1 MELQH
6 RRYATDTTNSTSW
19 RSNKPGYKHTISLL
33 SPPDTWQRHTLDD
46 TLHQM
51 AGMLI
56 ICLHTIFVGYG
67 YMNRVQ
73 CGPDRS
79 ERGILL
85 QNHET
90 ELTAERHVLAADT
103 TNLTELWSCDR
114 LSL

>member
-1 MELQH
+1 
-6 RRYATDTTNSTSW
+6 
-19 RSNKPGYKHTISLL
+19 
-33 SPPDTWQRHTLDD
+33 
-46 TLHQM
+46 M
-51 AGMLI
+51 AGMFI

-90 ELTAERHVLAADT
+90 AQPAGRHMQAADT
-103 TNLTELWSCDR
+103 TNLTELWSCDQ
-114 LSL
+114 LSHKCVPAIFPGG